1 MPHLLLPFNYRIVP
15 LMNECLF
22 IDALG
27 PSHKYG
33 CCHLMRK
40 LELHLFL
47 VYFPKKYTENKAA
60 KAIANTLKRTSG
72 RKGKSGQKK
81 GLEVLQT
88 LVQTRLKMKTG

>member
-1 MPHLLLPFNYRIVP
+1 
-15 LMNECLF
+15 MNECLF
-22 IDALG
+22 IDAFG
-27 PSHKYG
+27 PSHNYG
-33 CCHLMRK
+33 SWHLMRK

-60 KAIANTLKRTSG
+60 KAIANMLKRTSG
-72 RKGKSGQKK
+72 RNGRSGQKK